1 MPKNTSVGNPFYDHI
16 FLPSPKNTVFFFFA
30 DPKPPKPPA
39 DLKVVSSQYDGK
51 HVTIKIVWCASKSN
65 LPIEK
70 YKIIWSLY
78 VNTVNESFISSEAF
92 VKDVRSILHF
102 ILLFQIVIFLTILYC
117 SVISMRLQI

>member
-1 MPKNTSVGNPFYDHI
+1 M
-16 FLPSPKNTVFFFFA
+16 LL

-39 DLKVVSSQYDGK
+39 DLKVVSSQFNGK

-78 VNTVNESFISSEAF
+78 VNTKDESFISNEAY
-92 VKDVRSILHF
+92 VKDVGVEVYRKLKITNYF
-102 ILLFQIVIFLTILYC
+102 LFLC
-117 SVISMRLQI
+117 SVISLK